1 MKRIILVA
9 SILIIFASVI
19 GVAANALTQIRS
31 AEAHEPA
38 DESVVS
44 GERWE
49 YLVVNGAHNNL
60 TPTNNPSLRKD
71 QTGAFRSEAFVLEQS
86 LDKLGAKGWEL
97 VSVTGSPTDPI
108 YYLKRRK

>member
-1 MKRIILVA
+1 MKRVILVA
-9 SILIIFASVI
+9 SILILFAAAI
-19 GVAANALTQIRS
+19 GVAANAVSQRRDAEDNRPAEES
-31 AEAHEPA
+31 A
-38 DESVVS
+38 VS

-86 LDKLGAKGWEL
+86 LDKLGARGWEL

-108 YYLKRRK
+108 YYLKRRR